1 MWQSKTFCGC
11 CTHALQHPCPQD
23 CIIATQHDSPGL
35 SVAHILI
42 VGLCA
47 AGWGDWTLAEASR
60 VLIREALK
68 NPLNQRFI
76 MLSESCVPLYP
87 PAVVYQQLMW
97 EKKSRI
103 NACDS
108 DPNYYRDNYRCVLE
122 MSSNDQGTAPEC
134 VGPFCVVSRAFS
146 CFSDMLHKTTLLDVR
161 HLFHQ
166 R

>member
-1 MWQSKTFCGC
+1 MQASRKGE
-11 CTHALQHPCPQD
+11 
-23 CIIATQHDSPGL
+23 HDVP
-35 SVAHILI
+35 H
-42 VGLCA
+42 
-47 AGWGDWTLAEASR
+47 AGWGEWSLADASR

-108 DPNYYRDNYRCVLE
+108 DPNYYRDNYRCAFHEHIQRGPTAVARSAQP
-122 MSSNDQGTAPEC
+122 SSFKSFKPEC
-134 VGPFCVVSRAFS
+134 RQIGSEHKQCKGYFS
-146 CFSDMLHKTTLLDVR
+146 FRV
-161 HLFHQ
+161 
-166 R
+166 